1 MRRRRVF
8 LAIIF
13 LMLFSAVAWPQS
25 LPNLA
30 LSRLNYTVTKRRVN
44 PQGELKTKIDA
55 VDSQLATATSQG
67 QTGEVRRLISKG
79 LSLLAGTEWTDAL
92 DFQSSLVLRSDH
104 LFVDSSKPLAVR
116 LEQIYTPSLKLE
128 HSLSA
133 QVWLSK
139 PATQG
144 GLNGIGSAPR
154 AAESVKDLGKFDEIS
169 RDLRESPYYMDVDLS
184 GMADGPYQVQV
195 QIFDST
201 HAIGVATLRVILR
214 KDLDGTLTRI
224 ESEARKLPQAIQP
237 EALYPVDY
245 VHNVDRG
252 RLEIGAF
259 DLGKELANA
268 DQVIASSKTSKD
280 PFEGRTG
287 DFKRHYI
294 FKAAGEIM
302 PYHLYVPTTYTPS
315 RAFPLVV
322 ALHGLGASEDSFFSP
337 VYGGVAKLAEQHG
350 FIVVAPL
357 GYRIDGG
364 YGAFRTP
371 GQSNH
376 RTELSEQE
384 VMEVVTQIRQQYKI
398 DESRVYLMG
407 HSMGGIGTWAIAA
420 KHPGL
425 WAALGPIS
433 GTGDPSTVERM
444 GQVPEIVVHGDADD
458 VVPVSGSRAMVE
470 QMKKL
475 GIEVKYIEVP
485 GGSHINVAGPNM
497 AAIFDFFDAH
507 RKGQAASAGSAR

>member
-1 MRRRRVF
+1 MDRRHI
-8 LAIIF
+8 LPGIIF
-13 LMLFSAVAWPQS
+13 LMLFSAFAWPQS

-44 PQGELKTKIDA
+44 PQGELKAKIDA
-55 VDSQLATATSQG
+55 LDIQVASATSQG
-67 QTGEVRRLISKG
+67 QTGEVRRLIAKG

-128 HSLSA
+128 HNLSA

-139 PATQG
+139 PAAQG
-144 GLNGIGSAPR
+144 GLNGIGSAAR

-169 RDLRESPYYMDVDLS
+169 RDLRESPYSMDVDLS
-184 GMADGPYQVQV
+184 GMADGPYQVQAQV
-195 QIFDST
+195 FEGTQS
-201 HAIGVATLRVILR
+201 IGVATLRVILR
-214 KDLDGTLTRI
+214 KDLDATLTRI
-224 ESEARKLPQAIQP
+224 EADARKLPDLIQP

-245 VHNVDRG
+245 IHNVDRG

-259 DLGKELANA
+259 DLGKELASA
-268 DQVIASSKTSKD
+268 DQVIATAKTGKD

-302 PYHLYVPTTYTPS
+302 PYHLYVPTTYTAS

-364 YGAFRTP
+364 YGAFRVP

-384 VMEVVTQIRQQYKI
+384 VMEVVDRIKQQYKI
-398 DESRVYLMG
+398 DESRIFLMG

-433 GTGDPSTVERM
+433 GTGDPSSVQKI

-458 VVPVSGSRAMVE
+458 VVPVSGSRTMVE

-475 GIEVKYIEVP
+475 GVEVKYIEVP
-485 GGSHINVAGPNM
+485 GGNHINVAGPNM

-507 RKGQAASAGSAR
+507 RKGQGASAGAGR